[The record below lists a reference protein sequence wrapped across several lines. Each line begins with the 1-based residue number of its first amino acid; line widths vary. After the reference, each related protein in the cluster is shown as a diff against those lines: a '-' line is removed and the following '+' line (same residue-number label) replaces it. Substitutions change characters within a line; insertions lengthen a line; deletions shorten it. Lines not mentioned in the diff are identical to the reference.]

1 MTFHGLLH
9 PTRRDFAFPADA
21 PSCFAD
27 LRLDH
32 IVDAVTKGHRDVA
45 CVFYAP
51 LRDLDAIDYRQAIMR
66 DLEEPRLRGPIETF
80 AEAMQAVRQDVD
92 RAAHSSYRYEGAR
105 WSLNAGIAYVEAV
118 EWLVH
123 HLDAFRPASR
133 GLTAFAA
140 FLAAYVQSEPFRTLA
155 ADARR
160 VHAAIDA
167 IRYELLI
174 DGLTVT
180 VRPHTGAADYST
192 VIDTTF
198 DRFSREAARDYR
210 VRFPPTDSLNHV
222 GARIVE
228 RVATLSPEPFA
239 DLERFAADHDGFVD
253 PIVDR
258 FVQDV
263 RFYLAYLSHVGT
275 LRSAGLPFCYP
286 AVSAS
291 KAIDARDTFDL
302 ALARVLVEARHTIVL
317 NDVHLDGVERIAVV
331 SGPNQGGKTTFARTI
346 GQLHYLAALGCP
358 VPGRSARLF
367 LCDQVLT
374 HFEREETV
382 VSLRGKLQDDLTRV
396 KAMLE
401 RATPD
406 SLLIF
411 NEIFSSTTVHDA
423 LFLSRRLF
431 ERLSALDVLGVCV
444 TFLYE
449 LAAFNEKTVSVVSTI
464 DPADPTIRTFRLKR
478 RPADGLAYA
487 MALAEKHHVT
497 YDWLARRL
505 TYERPSAASRS

>member
-1 MTFHGLLH
+1 MTFRSLLH
-9 PTRRDFAFPADA
+9 PTRRDLPLPAEA
-21 PSCFAD
+21 PPCFAD
-27 LRLDH
+27 LRLDQ
-32 IVDAVTKGHRDVA
+32 IVDAATTHDPDVA
-45 CVFYAP
+45 RVFHAP
-51 LRDLDAIDYRQAIMR
+51 LHDLDAIDYRQAIMR

-80 AEAMQAVRQDVD
+80 VEAIRAVRRDLE

-105 WSLNAGIAYVEAV
+105 WSLRAAVSYVDAV
-118 EWLVH
+118 EQLAQ
-123 HLDAFRPASR
+123 HLSAFRPASR

-140 FLAAYVQSEPFRTLA
+140 FLAAYRQADPFRTLA

-160 VHAAIDA
+160 VTAALDA

-180 VRPHTGAADYST
+180 VRPASGAEDYST

-198 DRFSREAARDYR
+198 DRFSREASHDYR
-210 VRFPPTDSLNHV
+210 VRFPASDGLNHV
-222 GARIVE
+222 GAQIVE

-239 DLERFAADHDGFVD
+239 DLERFAADHGGFVD
-253 PIVDR
+253 PIVDQ
-258 FVQDV
+258 FVRDV
-263 RFYLAYLSHVGT
+263 RFYLAYLSYLAP
-275 LRSAGLPFCYP
+275 LRAAGLPFCYP
-286 AVSAS
+286 VVSAS
-291 KAIDARDTFDL
+291 KAIDVRDTFDL
-302 ALARVLVEARHTIVL
+302 ALARALVDRRQTVVL
-317 NDVHLDGVERIAVV
+317 NDVHLEGVERIAVV

-346 GQLHYLAALGCP
+346 GQIHYLTALGCP
-358 VPGRSARLF
+358 VPGRSARVF

-423 LFLSRRLF
+423 IFLSRHVF
-431 ERLSALDVLGVCV
+431 ERLSALDALGVCV

-449 LAAFNEKTVSVVSTI
+449 LATFNEKTVSVVSTI
-464 DPADPTIRTFRLKR
+464 DPADPTIRTFRVER

-497 YDWLARRL
+497 YDWLERRL
-505 TYERPSAASRS
+505 THERSSAASRS

>member
-1 MTFHGLLH
+1 MTFRSLLH
-9 PTRRDFAFPADA
+9 PTRRDLSLPADA

-27 LRLDH
+27 LRLDQ
-32 IVDAVTKGHRDVA
+32 IVDATTREPDVA
-45 CVFYAP
+45 RVFYAP
-51 LRDLDAIDYRQAIMR
+51 LHDLDAIDYRQAIMR
-66 DLEEPRLRGPIETF
+66 DLEEPRLRDPIEIF
-80 AEAMQAVRQDVD
+80 VEAIQAVRRDLD

-105 WSLNAGIAYVEAV
+105 WSLNAAVSYVDAV
-118 EWLVH
+118 EGLVQ

-133 GLTAFAA
+133 GLAAFAA
-140 FLAAYVQSEPFRTLA
+140 WLSDHVHAEPFRALA

-160 VHAAIDA
+160 ITAALDA

-180 VRPHTGAADYST
+180 VRPASGVEDYST

-198 DRFSREAARDYR
+198 DRFSREASHDYR
-210 VRFPPTDSLNHV
+210 VRFPASDGLNHV
-222 GARIVE
+222 GAQIAE
-228 RVATLSPEPFA
+228 RVASLAPEPFA
-239 DLERFAADHDGFVD
+239 DLERFAADHAGFVD
-253 PIVDR
+253 PVIGQ

-263 RFYLAYLSHVGT
+263 RFYLTYLSSLAP
-275 LRSAGLPFCYP
+275 LRAAGLPFCYP
-286 AVSAS
+286 IVSAS
-291 KAIDARDTFDL
+291 KAIDVEDTFDL
-302 ALARVLVEARHTIVL
+302 ALARVLVDLRRAVVL
-317 NDVHLDGVERIAVV
+317 NDVHLEGVERIAVV

-346 GQLHYLAALGCP
+346 GQIHYLTALGCP
-358 VPGRSARLF
+358 VPGRNARVF

-396 KAMLE
+396 KAMLD

-423 LFLSRRLF
+423 LFLSRHLF
-431 ERLSALDVLGVCV
+431 ERLSALDVLSVCV

-449 LAAFNEKTVSVVSTI
+449 LATFSEKTVSVVSTI
-464 DPADPTIRTFRLKR
+464 DPADPTIRTFRVER

-487 MALAEKHHVT
+487 MVLAEKHHVT
-497 YDWLARRL
+497 YNWLERRL
-505 TYERPSAASRS
+505 THERPSTASRS